1 MLIFFKLYLSHLVA
15 DFLLQPNRIAKNTRS
30 PRALLAHS
38 GIHVATALVIVN
50 IELSVRVAVA
60 IVFLAIAH
68 AVCDYL
74 KARFTRDEWA
84 AFTVDQLAH
93 LLFVAIA
100 AVWLTS
106 EGLGQ
111 MRTVLRSTLSS
122 SRLYLVLCVYIAVV
136 FGGGY
141 FVQKIT
147 SYFMGK
153 IDDAVAQSKPGL
165 PAAGKYIGWLER
177 SLIVTFLVTGNPQGI
192 GLLIAAKALARY
204 PEIKEDKKGHFAE
217 YFLIGTLTSVSLAL
231 FAGLILMK
239 LKSQF

>member
-1 MLIFFKLYLSHLVA
+1 MLIFLKLYLSHLVA
-15 DFLLQPNRIAKNTRS
+15 DFLLQPDRVAKNKRN
-30 PRALLAHS
+30 PRALLEHS
-38 GIHVATALVIVN
+38 GIHAATALVIVN
-50 IELSVRVAVA
+50 VDLSVRVALA
-60 IVFLAIAH
+60 ILFLAIAH

-74 KARFTRDEWA
+74 KARFTRDDWA
-84 AFTVDQLAH
+84 AFTVDQVVH

-106 EGLGQ
+106 DGLGQ
-111 MRTVLRSTLSS
+111 MTTVLRSTLSS
-122 SRLYLVLCVYIAVV
+122 SRLYLFLCVYIAVV

-147 SYFMGK
+147 SYFMQK
-153 IDDAVAQSKPGL
+153 IDDAVVESKPGL

-177 SLIVTFLVTGNPQGI
+177 SLIVTFLITGNPQGI

-204 PEIKEDKKGHFAE
+204 PEIKEDKRGHFAE

-231 FAGLILMK
+231 FAGLVLMK
-239 LKSQF
+239 LQSQF

>member
-15 DFLLQPNRIAKNTRS
+15 DFLLQPNRIAKNKRS
-30 PRALLAHS
+30 PGALLAHS
-38 GIHVATALVIVN
+38 GIHIATALVIVN
-50 IELSVRVAVA
+50 VDLSIRVGLA
-60 IVFLAIAH
+60 IIFLAIAH

-84 AFTVDQLAH
+84 AFTIDQLVH

-106 EGLGQ
+106 DGLQQ
-111 MRTVLRSTLSS
+111 MMTVLRSTLSS
-122 SRLYLVLCVYIAVV
+122 SRLYVFLCVYIAAV

-147 SYFMGK
+147 SYFMAK
-153 IDDAVAQSKPGL
+153 IDETVAQSKPGL

-177 SLIVTFLVTGNPQGI
+177 SLIVTFLITGNPQGI
-192 GLLIAAKALARY
+192 GLLLPQRRLPA
-204 PEIKEDKKGHFAE
+204 
-217 YFLIGTLTSVSLAL
+217 TLR
-231 FAGLILMK
+231 
-239 LKSQF
+239 

>member
-1 MLIFFKLYLSHLVA
+1 MLIFLKLYLSHLVA
-15 DFLLQPNRIAKNTRS
+15 DFLLQRTWVAKHKRN
-30 PRALLAHS
+30 PRALLEHS
-38 GIHVATALVIVN
+38 GIHFATTLVIVN
-50 IELSVRVAVA
+50 VDLSFRVALV
-60 IVFLAIAH
+60 IIFLVIAH

-74 KARFTRDEWA
+74 KARLTRDEWA
-84 AFTVDQLAH
+84 AFTIDQLIH
-93 LLFVAIA
+93 FLFVAIA

-106 EGLGQ
+106 DGIGQ

-122 SRLYLVLCVYIAVV
+122 LRLYLFLCVYIAVV

-147 SYFMGK
+147 SYFMQK
-153 IDDAVAQSKPGL
+153 IDDAVVEAKPGL

-204 PEIKEDKKGHFAE
+204 PEIKDDKKGHFAE

-231 FAGLILMK
+231 FAGLVLMK
-239 LKSQF
+239 LSSRF

>member
-1 MLIFFKLYLSHLVA
+1 MLIFLKLYLSHLVA
-15 DFLLQPNRIAKNTRS
+15 DFLLQPDRVARNKRS
-30 PRALLAHS
+30 PRALLEHS

-50 IELSVRVAVA
+50 VDLSIRVVLA
-60 IVFLAIAH
+60 IIFLAIAH

-84 AFTVDQLAH
+84 AFTIDQLVH

-100 AVWLTS
+100 AVWLRS
-106 EGLGQ
+106 DGLGQ
-111 MRTVLRSTLSS
+111 MTTALRSTLSS
-122 SRLYLVLCVYIAVV
+122 QRLYLVLCVYIAVV

-141 FVQKIT
+141 FVQKVT
-147 SYFMGK
+147 SYFMHK
-153 IDDAVAQSKPGL
+153 IDDAVVEAKPGL

-177 SLIVTFLVTGNPQGI
+177 SLIVTFLITGNPQGI

-204 PEIKEDKKGHFAE
+204 PEIKEDTKGHFAE

-231 FAGLILMK
+231 LAGLILMK
-239 LKSQF
+239 LLS